1 MDGKQNQAQ
10 PSQRETQN
18 VLDVLHAPV
27 ELAVITDAEMAAMLE
42 LPDCCPLCGRKI
54 EGKA

>member
-1 MDGKQNQAQ
+1 MDSPHQAP

-27 ELAVITDAEMAAMLE
+27 ELAVTTDAEMSAMLE